1 MGDMEMSEETIHMAA
16 GMLAVGYRS
25 VVATMWS
32 IRDKDAVRVADD
44 VYAFMMRDED
54 SNAGGKANS
63 TSAAYALHEA
73 VGRLRE
79 TVGERNFLSWMPFI
93 HMGI

>member
-1 MGDMEMSEETIHMAA
+1 MGDIKHSEEVIHMAA

-32 IRDKDAVRVADD
+32 IRDKDAVQVADD
-44 VYAFMMRDED
+44 VYRILMED
-54 SNAGGKANS
+54 GKSRTNS
-63 TSAAYALHEA
+63 KRAAYALHEA

-79 TVGERNFLSWMPFI
+79 TVGEKDFLSWMPFI